1 MNPKGP
7 LNSPLHFGLHFLPF
21 FPLPPLSFCHFSML
35 DVNVPR
41 VPLLLAR
48 GDSPLQRALLGRG
61 GMEGSGRSFCTPGR
75 RQAAAAACPGGGGW
89 AALATPARV
98 TGTQSPPTP

>member
-75 RQAAAAACPGGGGW
+75 RQAAAAACPGGGW
-89 AALATPARV
+89 AALATPAKV

>member
-1 MNPKGP
+1 MVVG
-7 LNSPLHFGLHFLPF
+7 SPLHFGLRFLPF

-41 VPLLLAR
+41 VPLLLAC

-75 RQAAAAACPGGGGW
+75 RQAAAAACPGGGAGLLW
-89 AALATPARV
+89 
-98 TGTQSPPTP
+98 PPQQGSQGH